1 MMIYKNTKKG
11 GFAVG
16 SNFLTPENIK
26 AGGIAVLVLGILS
39 LLLARFPKVR
49 RLLVLLLPMLFKA
62 SKGAVVQS
70 GLNGIKNMAKS
81 DSLTEEESQYIE
93 VVPATPISNEEEV
106 YDHV

>member
-26 AGGIAVLVLGILS
+26 AGGIAVLALGILS
-39 LLLARFPKVR
+39 LLLAKFPKVR

-62 SKGAVVQS
+62 SKSAVVQS
-70 GLNGIKNMAKS
+70 GLNGIKNMANS
-81 DSLTEEESQYIE
+81 DTLTEESQYIE

-106 YDHV
+106 YDHI